1 MNFELFCRAMGL
13 NPAIMTDA
21 ERKHWQEIYE
31 NCDTRNAQIEKDSF
45 CRVFKVGPKSFNKD
59 ARTVTAA
66 VLTDAPTFMYDWE
79 RGWIKEILP
88 METCR
93 IPAQMPLCDTHNT
106 FSVKAVLGS
115 CRNIRAENVGGQ
127 GQLIA
132 DLVFARDTDSQNA
145 MEKVED
151 GHITDLSGGYRV
163 YSAVYVEEG
172 ETYVLKNK
180 SYVGPVKIALDWEP
194 SEGSLCPI
202 GADQFSKIRA
212 KSADQPGDKNGITSA
227 QSAAATSQRS
237 SDENPQ
243 EATAMKKTFDQ
254 FCRAIGTEAA
264 ALTDAQRSMLEIIFE
279 AQCKELASDA
289 EIPADAK
296 ERAAKV
302 MKSTKEAEERGARI
316 ELERQSEIR
325 AMCAVPGAETLADKL
340 INDKVGIEDARKQ
353 VLEHLRSSRAPIST
367 PKTTIEGGETSGEKL
382 VRAATHG
389 LALRHNI
396 KIENPAAGANEFRGR
411 SLMRVVEEC
420 LHAIGVN
427 TRSLSDDEM
436 IQRAMASSDFPNIL
450 SNVANLQL
458 KMAYE
463 NSEETWRD
471 IVEINNDVSDFKVM
485 TVANFGGVPVFSEV
499 LEGGGY
505 KAVDF
510 RENGATNQV
519 KTYGCEAKMTRQ
531 MIINDRLG
539 AFLRA
544 LELFGVGAD
553 KLIGNGVWGIIT
565 SNPNLSTLGD
575 GTTNALFSAAHGNLI
590 TSAKTLSNDG
600 IAAIRLKLRQMKGLK
615 TTDSMNL
622 RLTRI
627 AVPSELEEQAR
638 ILTENA
644 MMVVDGVGIKN
655 TAAGLQLTVED
666 RLSANS
672 DENYYG
678 FASRPIIQV
687 AFLNGQ
693 QRPEIVRLNS
703 RNPDMFEVMARVDVG
718 WAPIE
723 HRYAVKAAV
732 K

>member
-13 NPAIMTDA
+13 NPATMTDQ
-21 ERKHWQEIYE
+21 ERSHWQKIYE
-31 NCDTRNAQIEKDSF
+31 NCDTRNAQIEKDAF
-45 CRVFKVGPKSFNKD
+45 CRVFKVGPKSFNKE
-59 ARTVTAA
+59 ARAVTAA
-66 VLTDAPTFMYDWE
+66 VLTDAPTWMYDWE
-79 RGWIKEILP
+79 RGWIQEILP

-106 FSVKAVLGS
+106 STIKAQLGS
-115 CRNIRAENVGGQ
+115 CRNIRAENVKGQ
-127 GQLIA
+127 GQLVA
-132 DLVFARDTDSQNA
+132 DLVFARDPDSQNA

-151 GHITDLSGGYRV
+151 GHVTDMSGGYRI
-163 YSAVYVEEG
+163 YASAYVEEG
-172 ETYVLKNK
+172 ETYTLKGK
-180 SYVGPVKIALDWEP
+180 TYIGPVKVALDWEP
-194 SEGSLCPI
+194 SEGSVCPI
-202 GADQFSKIRA
+202 GADVFSKVRA
-212 KSADQPGDKNGITSA
+212 KSAEQPAKTNGTTSA

-237 SDENPQ
+237 SDENSQ
-243 EATAMKKTFDQ
+243 EAKAMKKTFDQ
-254 FCRAIGTEAA
+254 FCRNMGIDAA
-264 ALTDAQRSMLEIIFE
+264 ALTDAQRSMLEMIFD
-279 AQCKELASDA
+279 AQCKELAADA

-302 MKSTKEAEERGARI
+302 MKSTKEAEERGARV

-325 AMCAVPGAETLADKL
+325 SMCSVPGAEALADKL

-367 PKTTIEGGETSGEKL
+367 PKSTIEGGETSGEKL

-389 LALRHNI
+389 LAMRHNI
-396 KIENPAAGANEFRGR
+396 KVENPAAGANEFRGR

-436 IQRAMASSDFPNIL
+436 IQRAMASGDFPNIL

-531 MIINDRLG
+531 MIVNDQLG

-544 LELFGVGAD
+544 IELFGVGAD

-565 SNPNLSTLGD
+565 TNPSISTLGN
-575 GTTNALFSAAHGNLI
+575 GTSNALFSVAHGNLI
-590 TSAKTLSNDG
+590 ENASALGNDG
-600 IAAIRLKLRQMKGLK
+600 VAALRLKLRQMKGLK
-615 TTDSMNL
+615 TTDTMNL
-622 RLTRI
+622 RLARI

-638 ILTENA
+638 VLTENA
-644 MMVVDGVGIKN
+644 LMVVDGVGVKN
-655 TAAGLQLTVED
+655 TAFGLQLTVED

-672 DENYYG
+672 TVDYYG

-723 HRYAVKAAV
+723 HRYAVKADV
-732 K
+732 

>member
-13 NPAIMTDA
+13 NLAVMTDQ
-21 ERKHWQEIYE
+21 ERSHWQKIYE
-31 NCDTRNAQIEKDSF
+31 NCDTRNAQIEKDAF
-45 CRVFKVGPKSFNKD
+45 CRVFKVGPKSFNKE
-59 ARTVTAA
+59 ARAVTAA
-66 VLTDAPTFMYDWE
+66 VLTDAPTWMYDWE
-79 RGWIKEILP
+79 RGWIREILP

-106 FSVKAVLGS
+106 STIRAQLGS

-132 DLVFARDTDSQNA
+132 DLVFARDVDSQNA

-151 GHITDLSGGYRV
+151 GHVTDLSGGYRI
-163 YSAVYVEEG
+163 YSAAYVEEG
-172 ETYVLKNK
+172 ETYIVKGK
-180 SYVGPVKIALDWEP
+180 SYIGPVKVALDWEP

-202 GADQFSKIRA
+202 GADVFSKIRA
-212 KSADQPGDKNGITSA
+212 KSAGQPDNTNGNTSA
-227 QSAAATSQRS
+227 QSAAATSQRT
-237 SDENPQ
+237 SDANSQ
-243 EATAMKKTFDQ
+243 EAKAMKKTFEQ
-254 FCRAIGTEAA
+254 FCRAVGIDAA
-264 ALTDAQRSMLEIIFE
+264 ALTDAQRSMLEMIFD
-279 AQCKELASDA
+279 AQCKELAADA

-302 MKSTKEAEERGARI
+302 MKSTKEAEERGARV

-325 AMCAVPGAETLADKL
+325 AMCSVPGAETLADEL
-340 INDKVGIEDARKQ
+340 ISKKVGIEDARKQ
-353 VLEHLRSSRAPIST
+353 VLEHLKSSRAPIST
-367 PKTTIEGGETSGEKL
+367 PKSTIEGGETSGEKL

-389 LALRHNI
+389 LAMRHNI

-436 IQRAMASSDFPNIL
+436 IQRAMASGDFPNIL

-485 TVANFGGVPVFSEV
+485 TVANFGGVPTFSEI
-499 LEGGGY
+499 LEGGNY
-505 KAVDF
+505 KAVNF
-510 RENGATNQV
+510 KENGATNQV
-519 KTYGCEAKMTRQ
+519 KTYGCEAKMTRE

-565 SNPNLSTLGD
+565 TNPNISTLGN
-575 GTTNALFSAAHGNLI
+575 GTSNALFSAAHGNLI
-590 TSAKTLSNDG
+590 ASASALGNDG
-600 IAAIRLKLRQMKGLK
+600 IAALRLKLRQMKGLK
-615 TTDSMNL
+615 TTDTMNL
-622 RLTRI
+622 RLARI

-638 ILTENA
+638 VLTENSL
-644 MMVVDGVGIKN
+644 MVVDGVGVKN
-655 TAAGLQLTVED
+655 TAFGLQLTVED
-666 RLSANS
+666 RLSTAS
-672 DENYYG
+672 AVDYYG

-703 RNPDMFEVMARVDVG
+703 RNPDMFEIMARVDVG

-723 HRYAVKAAV
+723 HRYAVKADV
-732 K
+732 